1 MRAESDARRFAASC
15 AIVEG
20 EGSGWPRSRSDCE
33 RRGRGFVDLARRVA
47 LTLTRPADLSFSPPS
62 LLLLPTPPSSLGRS
76 TTVLFYFRGG
86 HSTRIYTRSAY
97 AFGGIIYVIE
107 AVPPCAPPLPLHHHV
122 MRREEE
128 EEYFFPPRIF
138 PANKKNRVDTTRG
151 GRYTRREEEVNYYD
165 NC

>member
-76 TTVLFYFRGG
+76 TILFYFRGG

-107 AVPPCAPPLPLHHHV
+107 AVPPCAPPPPSL
-122 MRREEE
+122 
-128 EEYFFPPRIF
+128 PPRDAARGGGGILF
-138 PANKKNRVDTTRG
+138 PASYFPRQ
-151 GRYTRREEEVNYYD
+151 
-165 NC
+165 

>member
-76 TTVLFYFRGG
+76 TILFYFRGG

-107 AVPPCAPPLPLHHHV
+107 AVPPCAPPPPSLHHV

-151 GRYTRREEEVNYYD
+151 GRYTRREEG
-165 NC
+165 

>member
-62 LLLLPTPPSSLGRS
+62 LLLPPP
-76 TTVLFYFRGG
+76 
-86 HSTRIYTRSAY
+86 H
-97 AFGGIIYVIE
+97 
-107 AVPPCAPPLPLHHHV
+107 
-122 MRREEE
+122 
-128 EEYFFPPRIF
+128 PPRSDGPRFSSIF
-138 PANKKNRVDTTRG
+138 AGATRHG
-151 GRYTRREEEVNYYD
+151 YIHGPPTRLAG
-165 NC
+165 